1 MIRTSSE
8 TQGQLV
14 GTIESSRLQ
23 YSSQIVETDTVS
35 LEFSGKFFT
44 VLIFTPHTFVLTEM
58 CPLPPQ
64 C

>member
-14 GTIESSRLQ
+14 GTIESSRPQ
-23 YSSQIVETDTVS
+23 YSSEIVETDTVS
-35 LEFSGKFFT
+35 LEFSGKN
-44 VLIFTPHTFVLTEM
+44 LAIFTPHTFVLTAM